1 MEGRH
6 PLNSICELGK
16 QKSMP
21 PSKNARAFD
30 YYTREIPPPKGREK
44 GGGYVPRGTHF
55 YANSSKLRIAKQGD
69 RGGGEEGE
77 RERVDDEERA
87 QRDTGMDGWIGRV
100 LLTRVGAFSV
110 AR

>member
-69 RGGGEEGE
+69 RG
-77 RERVDDEERA
+77 EERREKGKESTT
-87 QRDTGMDGWIGRV
+87 RDERKGTQGWMDG
-100 LLTRVGAFSV
+100 
-110 AR
+110 

>member
-1 MEGRH
+1 
-6 PLNSICELGK
+6 
-16 QKSMP
+16 MP

-69 RGGGEEGE
+69 RGGGERREKGKESTTRDE
-77 RERVDDEERA
+77 RKGT
-87 QRDTGMDGWIGRV
+87 QGWMDG
-100 LLTRVGAFSV
+100 
-110 AR
+110 

>member
-1 MEGRH
+1 M
-6 PLNSICELGK
+6 
-16 QKSMP
+16 
-21 PSKNARAFD
+21 
-30 YYTREIPPPKGREK
+30 
-44 GGGYVPRGTHF
+44 PRGTHF

-77 RERVDDEERA
+77 RERVDDEGRA